1 LGTRQGDEISL
12 PYWKQPSP
20 YDLPGNVMNMNNDN
34 STQCH
39 FDVEELQ
46 TIADNFHRDG
56 FVHVPAVLSGDL
68 VEDLKKK
75 TAELLDDPELAA
87 RENLDLHDTR
97 YALRSRATP
106 VPHSVLRSSRFT
118 L

>member
-1 LGTRQGDEISL
+1 
-12 PYWKQPSP
+12 
-20 YDLPGNVMNMNNDN
+20 MHMNNDN

-75 TAELLDDPELAA
+75 TASRRAAAVDNARSLLAKGRAFLMMAIGVKP
-87 RENLDLHDTR
+87 R
-97 YALRSRATP
+97 ALPT
-106 VPHSVLRSSRFT
+106 SSQEHRT
-118 L
+118 TQTSCPW